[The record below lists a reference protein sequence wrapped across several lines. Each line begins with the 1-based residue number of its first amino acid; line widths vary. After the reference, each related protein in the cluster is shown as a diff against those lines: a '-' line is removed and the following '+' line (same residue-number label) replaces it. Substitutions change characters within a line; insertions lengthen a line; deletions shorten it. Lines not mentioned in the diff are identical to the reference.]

1 MQKSQAKGSFKMT
14 TLATSSHIGH
24 GAGPVS
30 LDNILELGRYFI
42 QSLIPR
48 KTLKATPNPFER
60 KLQPFWVILKVR
72 DACALPANIPLRTG
86 IILVT
91 SDLHDLTAFCDYLQA
106 AVLATQ
112 YTRSF
117 LPFAHTSSVSQDL
130 FICRVHRGLPHSAP
144 WRYGPNHHIALQHQS
159 NLPF

>member
-1 MQKSQAKGSFKMT
+1 MA

-24 GAGPVS
+24 GARPVG

-42 QSLIPR
+42 QGLIPR
-48 KTLKATPNPFER
+48 KTLKAASNPFKR
-60 KLQPFWVILKVR
+60 KLQPFWIILKIRDVR
-72 DACALPANIPLRTG
+72 ALPANISLRTG
-86 IILVT
+86 IILVA

-130 FICRVHRGLPHSAP
+130 FICRVYRGLPH
-144 WRYGPNHHIALQHQS
+144 
-159 NLPF
+159 

>member
-1 MQKSQAKGSFKMT
+1 MA
-14 TLATSSHIGH
+14 TLPPSSHIGH

-60 KLQPFWVILKVR
+60 KFQPFWVILKVR
-72 DACALPANIPLRTG
+72 DACALPPNIPLRTG

-117 LPFAHTSSVSQDL
+117 LPFAHDPLHFTGSIYLPSSSRSSTLSSMAIWPQPPHCTPTSKQ
-130 FICRVHRGLPHSAP
+130 P
-144 WRYGPNHHIALQHQS
+144 ALL
-159 NLPF
+159 NR